1 MNFGT
6 TYPQA
11 WPRIGASATNPPP
24 WQLSL
29 PPSVTSA
36 FNWSPQVQSPTQGHP
51 NSVTQPIVQ
60 QNVSPMVAQQGH
72 SGFNI
77 AELAKALNAPS
88 QLEQQHND
96 WVGAGSPSYLGNSH
110 NPFNFGYFGATP
122 GSQEFSGRTVATP
135 QALAIPH
142 QQNYAAG
149 AVAASP
155 APYMPGHGPLPF
167 STPTLPPF
175 PTQAQMDS
183 HFAALRDMYAPG
195 GFARLQQQ
203 QQQNAPTPIPDSMT
217 TAGVSGARKFSPFG
231 QWR

>member
-1 MNFGT
+1 MI
-6 TYPQA
+6 PPA
-11 WPRIGASATNPPP
+11 IIPPRPIVP
-24 WQLSL
+24 
-29 PPSVTSA
+29 
-36 FNWSPQVQSPTQGHP
+36 
-51 NSVTQPIVQ
+51 PIVQ
-60 QNVSPMVAQQGH
+60 QNNPPWLMAQPSGG
-72 SGFNI
+72 GFNI

-96 WVGAGSPSYLGNSH
+96 WVGAGSPSYLGNPH
-110 NPFNFGYFGATP
+110 NPFNSGYFGAAP

-155 APYMPGHGPLPF
+155 APYMPGSGPLPF

-203 QQQNAPTPIPDSMT
+203 QNAPTPIPDNMT
-217 TAGVSGARKFSPFG
+217 TAGNSGARKFSPFG